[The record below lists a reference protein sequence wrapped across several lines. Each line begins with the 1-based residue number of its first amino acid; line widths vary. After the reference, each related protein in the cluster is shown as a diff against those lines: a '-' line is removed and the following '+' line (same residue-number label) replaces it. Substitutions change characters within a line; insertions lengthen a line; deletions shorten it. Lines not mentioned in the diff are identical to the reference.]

1 MKKKFNKKLLAV
13 GAMVLGLATITGT
26 ALATYVITGG
36 TKEGSTDAINP
47 TDVSVVNKVVNLE
60 VGLPDSTLLFQPLT
74 AVNSGRLQTEEDGD
88 LTVTVK
94 LSVTAS
100 NVDYINDVAIAYSA
114 TGTAVDDGYVTYPT
128 KTNVTKTE
136 FKLNEGT
143 KKYEVDLNLDF
154 GWGTKFGGNDPCT
167 YFNENGAGS
176 NIPLTTGEETVPGQ
190 SVESIMNA
198 FTDSINGT
206 AFTITFT
213 MA

>member
-36 TKEGSTDAINP
+36 TKEDSTGEINP
-47 TDVSVVNKVVNLE
+47 SDVSVLNKVVNLE
-60 VGLPDSTLLFQPLT
+60 VEETDLTLLFQPLT
-74 AVNSGRLQTEEDGD
+74 AVNSGRLQTQENGD

-100 NVDYINDVAIAYSA
+100 NVDYINDVAIEYST
-114 TGTAVDDGYVTYPT
+114 TGTAVNDGYVTYPN
-128 KTNVTKTE
+128 KTNVAKTE
-136 FKLNEGT
+136 FKHNGET

-154 GWGTKFGGNDPCT
+154 GWGSMFGGKDPCT
-167 YFNENGAGS
+167 YFNEGGDGFS
-176 NIPLTTGEETVPGQ
+176 IPLTISEAAEDGQ

-198 FTDSINGT
+198 FSDSINGT

>member
-36 TKEGSTDAINP
+36 TKEDSTNEINP
-47 TDVSVVNKVVNLE
+47 TDVSVLNKVVNLE
-60 VGLPDSTLLFQPLT
+60 VEETDSTLLFQPLT
-74 AVNSGRLQTEEDGD
+74 AVNSGRLQTQENGD
-88 LTVTVK
+88 LTVAVK

-100 NVDYINDVAIAYSA
+100 NVDYISDVGIKYSA
-114 TGTAVDDGYVTYPT
+114 TGTAVSEGYVAYPN

-136 FKLNEGT
+136 FKHNDET

-154 GWGTKFGGNDPCT
+154 GWGTKFGGKDPCT
-167 YFNENGAGS
+167 YFNEGGDGF
-176 NIPLTTGEETVPGQ
+176 NIPLTISEETESGQ

-198 FTDSINGT
+198 FSDSINAT

>member
-36 TKEGSTDAINP
+36 TKEDSTNEINP

-60 VGLPDSTLLFQPLT
+60 VEETDSTLLFQPLT
-74 AVNSGRLQTEEDGD
+74 AVNSGRLQTEENGD

-100 NVDYINDVAIAYSA
+100 NVDYINDVAIEYSA
-114 TGTAVDDGYVTYPT
+114 TGTAVSEGYVTYPT
-128 KTNVTKTE
+128 KTNVATSE
-136 FKLNEGT
+136 FKLNEET
-143 KKYEVDLNLDF
+143 KKYEVNLSLDF
-154 GWGTKFGGNDPCT
+154 GRGTNFGGKDPCT
-167 YFNENGAGS
+167 YFNEGGDGF
-176 NIPLTTGEETVPGQ
+176 NIPLTTAEVTEGGQ

-198 FTDSINGT
+198 FRDSINGT
-206 AFTITFT
+206 TFTITFT

>member
-60 VGLPDSTLLFQPLT
+60 VEETDSTLLFQPLT
-74 AVNSGRLQTEEDGD
+74 AVNSGRLQTQENGD

-100 NVDYINDVAIAYSA
+100 NVDYINDVAIVYSA
-114 TGTAVDDGYVTYPT
+114 TGTAVSEEYVTYPT
-128 KTNVTKTE
+128 KTNIAKSE
-136 FKLNEGT
+136 FSLNEET
-143 KKYEVDLNLDF
+143 KKYEVNLNLDF
-154 GWGTKFGGNDPCT
+154 GWGTKFGGKDPCT
-167 YFNENGAGS
+167 YFNEGGDGFS
-176 NIPLTTGEETVPGQ
+176 IPLTISEETVPGQ

-198 FTDSINGT
+198 FGDSINGT

>member
-1 MKKKFNKKLLAV
+1 M
-13 GAMVLGLATITGT
+13 LGLATITGT

-36 TKEGSTDAINP
+36 TKEDSTNEINP

-60 VGLPDSTLLFQPLT
+60 VEETDSTLLFQPLT
-74 AVNSGRLQTEEDGD
+74 AVNSGRLQTEEAGD

-100 NVDYINDVAIAYSA
+100 NVDYINDVGIEYSV
-114 TGTAVDDGYVTYPT
+114 TGTAVNDGYVTYPN
-128 KTNVTKTE
+128 KTNVAKTE
-136 FKLNEGT
+136 FKLNDET

-167 YFNENGAGS
+167 YFNEGGDGF
-176 NIPLTTGEETVPGQ
+176 NIPLTTAEEIEDGQ
-190 SVESIMNA
+190 SVEAIMNA
-198 FTDSINGT
+198 FKDSINGT

>member
-1 MKKKFNKKLLAV
+1 M
-13 GAMVLGLATITGT
+13 LGLATITGT

-36 TKEGSTDAINP
+36 TKEDSTNEINP

-60 VGLPDSTLLFQPLT
+60 VKETDLTLLFQPLT

-100 NVDYINDVAIAYSA
+100 NVDYINDVAIKYSA
-114 TGTAVDDGYVTYPT
+114 TGTAVSEEYVTYPT
-128 KTNVTKTE
+128 KTNVAKTE
-136 FKLNEGT
+136 FKLNEET
-143 KKYEVDLNLDF
+143 KKYEVDLNLVF
-154 GWGTKFGGNDPCT
+154 GWGTKFGGDDPCT
-167 YFNENGAGS
+167 YFNEGGDGF
-176 NIPLTTGEETVPGQ
+176 NIPLTAGEVTESEQ

-198 FTDSINGT
+198 FIDSINAT
-206 AFTITFT
+206 TFTITFT

>member
-1 MKKKFNKKLLAV
+1 M
-13 GAMVLGLATITGT
+13 LGLATITGT

-36 TKEGSTDAINP
+36 TKEDSTNEINP
-47 TDVSVVNKVVNLE
+47 TDVSVLNKVVNLE
-60 VGLPDSTLLFQPLT
+60 VEETDSTLLFQPLT
-74 AVNSGRLQTEEDGD
+74 AVNSGRLQTQENGD

-100 NVDYINDVAIAYSA
+100 NVDYINDVTIEYSA

-143 KKYEVDLNLDF
+143 KKYEVDLNLVF
-154 GWGTKFGGNDPCT
+154 GWGTKFGGDDPCT
-167 YFNENGAGS
+167 YFNEGGDGS
-176 NIPLTTGEETVPGQ
+176 NIPLTTAEETVPGQ

-198 FTDSINGT
+198 FSDSINGT

>member
-36 TKEGSTDAINP
+36 TKEDSTGEINP
-47 TDVSVVNKVVNLE
+47 SDVSVLNKVVNLE
-60 VGLPDSTLLFQPLT
+60 VEETDSTLLFQPLT
-74 AVNSGRLQTEEDGD
+74 AVNSGRLQTQENGD

-100 NVDYINDVAIAYSA
+100 NVDYINDVAIEYSA
-114 TGTAVDDGYVTYPT
+114 TGTAVSEGYVTYPT
-128 KTNVTKTE
+128 KTNVATSE
-136 FKLNEGT
+136 FKFNEET
-143 KKYEVDLNLDF
+143 KKYEVNLSLDF
-154 GWGTKFGGNDPCT
+154 GWGTKFGGNDPCA

-176 NIPLTTGEETVPGQ
+176 SIPLTTVEESESGQ

-198 FTDSINGT
+198 FKDSINGT